1 MNENE
6 TCFPFYSAHL
16 LQSSQCLLV
25 THFVLL
31 DSSESTFAVFSR
43 LLILY
48 ITDVMILMM
57 SWVKDFSFSRSPIT
71 RYDNLHK
78 WNLNKCSVLSCAF
91 ICSREVGF
99 SLRETGTLES
109 MCTIHYFFYF
119 ITTVQEFSSVLHTQS
134 NNETPSPDYYKPS
147 LC

>member
-99 SLRETGTLES
+99 SL
-109 MCTIHYFFYF
+109 
-119 ITTVQEFSSVLHTQS
+119 
-134 NNETPSPDYYKPS
+134 
-147 LC
+147 